1 MIHMRPFTLLEQRN
15 MKYLV
20 NKNISFTMVQI
31 TATGLKK
38 SILDATEPM
47 RAFFFE
53 NGIHDYSHQ
62 AQGEESKV
70 YRNTTILSEGAAFS
84 TKAAFYRPVTKK
96 GDPRLW
102 IYGLK
107 SYTQPDDIHLLFVFD
122 GELMVI
128 NMTRIDIQKCCQ
140 SEIITPIKETIEEL
154 ARQNNSV
161 ADELLQKFRSWSGEW
176 FESEVKADTGIGRS
190 IETMLGIQMN
200 ASKAPDYKG
209 IELKSARDKRSGQ
222 KNALFTQT
230 PDWELSKLKS
240 GRAIVEKYGYFTA
253 ESGEKKTLQ
262 VTVSAT
268 RPNQQTLA
276 LNVNQLDEL
285 LEMQSMTMGEA
296 GMYKK
301 ADDVAAWRL
310 LCLHDRLKTKHH
322 ETFWITVENQVS
334 DGKEYYKYKEIEHTK
349 NPIIPQFDVLLGQ
362 GEINLDLMLG
372 RPSGRGDT
380 YSFKIKKRAMPLLFP
395 ESIKYTI

>member
-122 GELMVI
+122 GELMAV

-140 SEIITPIKETIEEL
+140 SEIITPIKEIIEEL

-161 ADELLQKFRSWSGEW
+161 ADELLQKFRSWSGKW
-176 FESEVKADTGIGRS
+176 FESEVQADTGIGRS
-190 IETMLGIQMN
+190 IETMLGIPMN
-200 ASKAPDYKG
+200 ANKTPDYKG
-209 IELKSARDKRSGQ
+209 IELKSAREKRKSSS
-222 KNALFTQT
+222 NALFTQK
-230 PDWELSKLKS
+230 PDWDISKLKS
-240 GRAIVEKYGYFTA
+240 SRAIVEKYGYYTR
-253 ESGEKKTLQ
+253 ESGDHKTLQ
-262 VTVSAT
+262 VNVST
-268 RPNQQTLA
+268 THPNPQTLA
-276 LNVNQLDEL
+276 LNVNHLDEL
-285 LEMQSMTMGEA
+285 LEMQSMIMGEA
-296 GMYKK
+296 GIYKK
-301 ADDVAAWRL
+301 ADDVAVWRL
-310 LCLHDRLKTKHH
+310 LCLHDRLKIKHH
-322 ETFWITVENQVS
+322 ETFWITVENQIH
-334 DGKEYYKYKEIEHTK
+334 DGKEYYMYKEIEHTK
-349 NPIIPQFDVLLGQ
+349 NPNIPQFDVLLGQ

-372 RPSGRGDT
+372 RPSGHGDT
-380 YSFKIKKRAMPLLFP
+380 YSFKIKKRAIPLLFP
-395 ESIKYTI
+395 ESVKYTI